1 VNALAMTPYRLLT
14 IAFDFD
20 RTFTSDV
27 ELWRFVILCMLQRGH
42 KVLCVTG
49 RSDTAYSRLQLAA
62 TFGQAVFSRLHA
74 VVFCDHAPKRAA
86 TRAKG
91 YVIDIWIDDMPEG
104 VGATD
109 KKIFKQLENLFPV
122 CETLPVFHKDAVH
135 PTQIWLPSTFVN
147 SALNR

>member
-1 VNALAMTPYRLLT
+1 MTPYRLLT

-49 RSDTAYSRLQLAA
+49 RSDTPYSRLQLAT
-62 TFGQAVFSRLHA
+62 TFGQDVFSRLHD

-91 YVIDIWIDDMPEG
+91 YAIDIWIDDMPEG
-104 VGATD
+104 IGATD
-109 KKIFKQLENLFPV
+109 KKVFKQLENLFPV
-122 CETLPVFHKDAVH
+122 CETLPVFQKDSVH
-135 PTQIWLPSTFVN
+135 PTQIWTPSTFVN
-147 SALNR
+147 PAPNR